1 MESAM
6 TGAQVAAEA
15 IEAFV
20 KARPSMAAAIAT
32 QAAAAERE
40 RIRRLAVDYDAT
52 CQNLAEPS
60 GWGPFATLI
69 ERGPD
74 D

>member
-1 MESAM
+1 M

-40 RIRRLAVDYDAT
+40 RIRRLAVDHDAT
-52 CQNLAEPS
+52 CQNLAVPS
-60 GWGPFATLI
+60 GCGPYASPI
-69 ERGPD
+69 ERRPQA
-74 D
+74 